1 MVPVSCPPWPASM
14 TMRLIFRP
22 RARVSERLPS
32 RVGLD
37 AEGAASTAVLELS
50 GFVSEVGA
58 GAGGVFA
65 LAVFVAALVEL
76 APIEAVLLSAAALTF
91 ASSATAASRASSFS
105 DSGLSATTSVLVDLG
120 AGTGAG
126 ATGAGV
132 FCAVATELDF
142 TSITRRY
149 GFASK

>member
-1 MVPVSCPPWPASM
+1 
-14 TMRLIFRP
+14 MRLIFRP

-32 RVGLD
+32 RVGFD
-37 AEGAASTAVLELS
+37 AEGGASAAVFVLS
-50 GFVSEVGA
+50 DFVSEV

-91 ASSATAASRASSFS
+91 ASSATAASSFS
-105 DSGLSATTSVLVDLG
+105 DSGFSATTSVLADLG